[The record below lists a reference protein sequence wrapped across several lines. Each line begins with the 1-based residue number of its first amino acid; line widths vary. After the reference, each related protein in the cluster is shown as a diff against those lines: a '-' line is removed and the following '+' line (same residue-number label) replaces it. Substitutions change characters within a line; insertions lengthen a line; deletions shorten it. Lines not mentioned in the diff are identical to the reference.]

1 MVLVVICNQCECSY
15 SVQYF
20 RPKGHF
26 FFMRPLQNVQIIIGS
41 ARDERQ
47 GERVARWLTD
57 EIARIPAAADL
68 SIEVIDL
75 RDWPLPFFN
84 EHPASGKLDDTI
96 VGEWMRKV
104 AEADAYIII
113 APEFNHSFSATLK
126 NALDY
131 GYKSWRDKPIA
142 FVGYGGDVVG
152 GARAVEQL
160 RLVAIELQMAPI
172 RNAIYLPGVRG
183 QFDERGA
190 LRNPQLAVKVGPL
203 VEQLLWWSRAL
214 KTARRQD
221 EAEAKSNEAATKA
234 VTNAASQ
241 VANKT
246 ANKRVAK
253 ALATASA

>member
-1 MVLVVICNQCECSY
+1 
-15 SVQYF
+15 
-20 RPKGHF
+20 
-26 FFMRPLQNVQIIIGS
+26 MRPIQHVQIIIGS

-57 EIARIPAAADL
+57 EISSSPVAADL

-96 VGEWMRKV
+96 VGEWMRKI
-104 AEADAYIII
+104 AEADAYIIV
-113 APEFNHSFSATLK
+113 APEFNHSFSGALK

-131 GYKSWRDKPIA
+131 GYKSWRDKPVA

-183 QFDERGA
+183 QFDEHGA
-190 LRNPQLAVKVGPL
+190 LRNPQLAGKAPLL

-214 KTARRQD
+214 QAARQQD
-221 EAEAKSNEAATKA
+221 AAEADALLSTA
-234 VTNAASQ
+234 VA
-241 VANKT
+241 
-246 ANKRVAK
+246 
-253 ALATASA
+253 

>member
-1 MVLVVICNQCECSY
+1 
-15 SVQYF
+15 
-20 RPKGHF
+20 
-26 FFMRPLQNVQIIIGS
+26 MRPIQNVQIIIGS

-47 GERVARWLTD
+47 GERVAQWLTK
-57 EIARIPAAADL
+57 EIANSPAAAEMA
-68 SIEVIDL
+68 IEVIDL

-104 AEADAYIII
+104 AEADAYIIV
-113 APEFNHSFSATLK
+113 APEFNHSFTGALK

-131 GYKSWRDKPIA
+131 GYRSWRDKPVA

-190 LRNPQLAVKVGPL
+190 LRNPQLATKVAPL
-203 VEQLLWWSRAL
+203 VEQLFWWSRAL
-214 KTARRQD
+214 QAARQQD
-221 EAEAKSNEAATKA
+221 EAAAE
-234 VTNAASQ
+234 
-241 VANKT
+241 
-246 ANKRVAK
+246 K
-253 ALATASA
+253 ALAIAVA